1 MNQNNNLSLSR
12 QVDTLSAYI
21 QNVSSNDVSILQ
33 RQSKEEIEKELEQ
46 GYDQIQHIQ
55 KKIVDEMKIKAEQA
69 IIEARAEFQ
78 RKQKLD
84 WLQKR
89 EELLDQVFQRVEQ
102 EFQNFVLSK
111 EYLSALPKIVTEAI
125 EKIQI
130 DQVILRFDKHSDQL
144 IDDRQ
149 LVEIAETTG
158 ISLRRGE
165 ILTKHHG
172 VIAESVDGRLS
183 FENTLEARL
192 ERKKP
197 PLRVLAS
204 EWLFE
209 VNNG

>member
-130 DQVILRFDKHSDQL
+130 DQVILCAWVS
-144 IDDRQ
+144 
-149 LVEIAETTG
+149 T
-158 ISLRRGE
+158 
-165 ILTKHHG
+165 
-172 VIAESVDGRLS
+172 
-183 FENTLEARL
+183 
-192 ERKKP
+192 
-197 PLRVLAS
+197 
-204 EWLFE
+204 
-209 VNNG
+209 

>member
-102 EFQNFVLSK
+102 EFQNFVLTK

-149 LVEIAETTG
+149 D
-158 ISLRRGE
+158 R
-165 ILTKHHG
+165 K
-172 VIAESVDGRLS
+172 SV
-183 FENTLEARL
+183 
-192 ERKKP
+192 
-197 PLRVLAS
+197 V
-204 EWLFE
+204 
-209 VNNG
+209 

>member
-102 EFQNFVLSK
+102 EFQNFVLTK

-130 DQVILRFDKHSDQL
+130 V
-144 IDDRQ
+144 
-149 LVEIAETTG
+149 
-158 ISLRRGE
+158 
-165 ILTKHHG
+165 G
-172 VIAESVDGRLS
+172 VTFFL
-183 FENTLEARL
+183 
-192 ERKKP
+192 
-197 PLRVLAS
+197 
-204 EWLFE
+204 
-209 VNNG
+209 